1 MIHIF
6 HGEDE
11 FGKSEAI
18 AALRQGVSADPSLI
32 DLNLTLLDGR
42 TVTATEIIHHCDVPP
57 FLGEYRLVILSDLLA
72 RLAGSKTKEGEA
84 TGSSEEMMAWL
95 LAYLPTTPETTHLV
109 LNEAKTLPARHP
121 ILALAVGH
129 KQRMEIRAFAA
140 PGLKGGELARW
151 VENRAR
157 QKGARLEPGVA
168 NDLATFIGPNL
179 RLIDTELEKLSL
191 HAGGG
196 AISQADVRLLVPY
209 AQQASIFDMVDAL
222 GHRQTQQAFRLLSQ
236 MHNQGAHYLYLLTM
250 IVRQYRILLQVKELA
265 DQGMGQDAIAR
276 QIGLHS
282 FPTGKAMAQAQR
294 YTPQQLARIY
304 DRLLD
309 TDVAIKTGK
318 MDGLLALNLL
328 VVELARL

>member
-6 HGEDE
+6 HGEEE

-18 AALRQGVSADPSLI
+18 AALRQGISDDPSLL

-42 TVTATEIIHHCDVPP
+42 SLTSAEIIHHCDVPP
-57 FLGEYRLVILSDLLA
+57 FLGEYRLVLISDLLA
-72 RLAGSKTKEGEA
+72 RLAGGKGKQGEA
-84 TGSSEEMMAWL
+84 AGDEMLAWL
-95 LAYLPTTPETTHLV
+95 LAYLPTAPATTHLV

-121 ILALAVGH
+121 ILALAAAH
-129 KQRMEIRAFAA
+129 KQQIEARAFAA

-157 QKGARLEPGVA
+157 RKGARLEAGVA
-168 NDLATFIGPNL
+168 NELAAFIGPDL
-179 RLIDTELEKLSL
+179 RLIDSELEKLSL
-191 HAGGG
+191 HAGKG
-196 AISQADVRLLVPY
+196 AISHADVRLLVPY
-209 AQQASIFDMVDAL
+209 AQQANIFDMVDAL

-236 MHNQGAHYLYLLTM
+236 LHNEGAHPLYLLTM

-265 DQGMGQDAIAR
+265 GQGLGQDAIAQ
-276 QIGLHS
+276 QIGLHP

-294 YTPQQLARIY
+294 YTPQQLANIY
-304 DRLLD
+304 DRLLE

-318 MDGLLALNLL
+318 MEGLLALNLL